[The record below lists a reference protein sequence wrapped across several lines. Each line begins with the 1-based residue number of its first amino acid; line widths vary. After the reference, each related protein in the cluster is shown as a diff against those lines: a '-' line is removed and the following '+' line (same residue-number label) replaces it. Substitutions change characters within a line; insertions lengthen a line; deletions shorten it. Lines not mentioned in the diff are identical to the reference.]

1 MNRLSARSVARAIAG
16 KGHFATYVRL
26 ATLGVLLALVAGC
39 GGDDEPAGTQQERST
54 TAVDEVPPPP
64 KNRTKALEKF
74 ISLSYDLAVA
84 EADTSGQFSEE
95 GKALLRDADTAW
107 QEYVDRAD
115 PPKASVARM
124 MVQAYGPTG
133 LDEPAEAAQAAEIV
147 AQAEPSA
154 QAYLELVQHAARAG
168 QTRKADLAA
177 QKAVELA
184 SPADRAEV
192 RQLAE
197 QAKLAASLE

>member
-1 MNRLSARSVARAIAG
+1 M
-16 KGHFATYVRL
+16 RL

-39 GGDDEPAGTQQERST
+39 GGGDDEPAATQQQQVKTDSEE
-54 TAVDEVPPPP
+54 ALPPP
-64 KNRTKALEKF
+64 KNRTKALAKF
-74 ISLSYDLAVA
+74 IRLSYDLAVA
-84 EADTSGQFSEE
+84 ESDGSGQFSEE
-95 GKALLRDADTAW
+95 GKDLLRDADTAW

-115 PPKASVARM
+115 PPKAAVARM

-133 LDEPAEAAQAAEIV
+133 LDKPAEAAQAAEIV

-168 QTRKADLAA
+168 QTRKAGLAA
-177 QKAVELA
+177 QKAIELA
-184 SPADRAEV
+184 PAKDRAEV

-197 QAKLAASLE
+197 QAKLTPAP